1 MRLNALQKLLERI
14 YRVEVS
20 LDVEDFL
27 ITDPELARQLDT
39 SINPRESK
47 EKLLVSQQGDHL
59 DLALFLDA
67 SVMARL
73 SEDDPLV
80 SLHSENFVDFL
91 LAVEGVSHFLYLIW
105 NAGIERGVTLL
116 ELEMQAE
123 VDKFVTATSLWK
135 RQGRNLVSSEL
146 RYCLFEAPAYDA
158 ALDRVQRQRY
168 EDANR
173 YAGKYCLQL
182 ENRYLKQARAG
193 EMMEEL
199 RRFYRLTQGEKIRL
213 IDSAA

>member
-1 MRLNALQKLLERI
+1 MRLNTLQKLLERI
-14 YRVEVS
+14 YRVEVN

-27 ITDPELARQLDT
+27 ITDPDLARRLDT
-39 SINPRESK
+39 SVNPRESK
-47 EKLLVSQQGDHL
+47 EKLLVSQQDDHL

-67 SVMARL
+67 SVLARL
-73 SEDDPLV
+73 SDDNPLV

-105 NAGIERGVTLL
+105 NAGADRGVTLL

-123 VDKFVTATSLWK
+123 VDKFVTAASLWK
-135 RQGRNLVSSEL
+135 RQGKGLMSSEL

-158 ALDRVQRQRY
+158 ALDEVQRQRY
-168 EDANR
+168 EDANH
-173 YAGKYCLQL
+173 YAGKYCLRL
-182 ENRYLKQARAG
+182 ETRYLKKARAG

-213 IDSAA
+213 INSVA

>member
-14 YRVEVS
+14 YRVEVG

-27 ITDPELARQLDT
+27 ITAPELARQLDT

-47 EKLLVSQQGDHL
+47 EKLLVSQQGDQL

-105 NAGIERGVTLL
+105 NAGVERGVTLL

-135 RQGRNLVSSEL
+135 HQGRNLVSSEL

-158 ALDRVQRQRY
+158 ALIGSN
-168 EDANR
+168 AS
-173 YAGKYCLQL
+173 ATKTPIIM
-182 ENRYLKQARAG
+182 QASIALDWR
-193 EMMEEL
+193 
-199 RRFYRLTQGEKIRL
+199 IV
-213 IDSAA
+213 I

>member
-14 YRVEVS
+14 YRVEVR

-47 EKLLVSQQGDHL
+47 EKLLVSQQGDQL

-91 LAVEGVSHFLYLIW
+91 LAVEGVSHFLYLI
-105 NAGIERGVTLL
+105 
-116 ELEMQAE
+116 
-123 VDKFVTATSLWK
+123 
-135 RQGRNLVSSEL
+135 
-146 RYCLFEAPAYDA
+146 
-158 ALDRVQRQRY
+158 
-168 EDANR
+168 
-173 YAGKYCLQL
+173 
-182 ENRYLKQARAG
+182 
-193 EMMEEL
+193 
-199 RRFYRLTQGEKIRL
+199 
-213 IDSAA
+213 

>member
-1 MRLNALQKLLERI
+1 MRLNVLQKLLERI
-14 YRVEVS
+14 YRIEVD

-27 ITDPELARQLDT
+27 ITDPDLARRLDT

-47 EKLLVSQQGDHL
+47 EKLLVSQQDDHL

-67 SVMARL
+67 SVLARL
-73 SEDDPLV
+73 TDDDPLV
-80 SLHSENFVDFL
+80 SLHSENFIDFL

-105 NAGIERGVTLL
+105 NAGVERGVTLM

-135 RQGRNLVSSEL
+135 RQGKSLVPSEL

-158 ALDRVQRQRY
+158 ALDQVQRQRY
-168 EDANR
+168 EDANH
-173 YAGKYCLQL
+173 YAGKYCLRL
-182 ENRYLKQARAG
+182 ETRYLKKARAG

-213 IDSAA
+213 INSIA